1 MDSAVK
7 VGSEAQN
14 GEMVEGR
21 VVETGVVERWTP
33 ERRRQ
38 QTRDVLVDAA
48 ARVFAERG
56 FEGASLEEIAERAG
70 YSRGAIYKNFGG
82 KDELFLAVNQRHN
95 ERALARFGE
104 LVEELG
110 RGWDTT
116 SIPEL
121 AAEWRRMFFRD
132 ADMYVLGLEFSL
144 YVLRHPEMRPKVV
157 EYMHRNAAMI
167 AQFME
172 EQASLAGVELPYP
185 PDLLAR
191 MLLSA
196 SDGFQQVMRL
206 DPDGPDLVEPFLDL
220 FMRAVV
226 AASDKQGG

>member
-1 MDSAVK
+1 MFGSVK
-7 VGSEAQN
+7 SDFVGQN
-14 GEMVEGR
+14 GPV
-21 VVETGVVERWTP
+21 TERWTP

-38 QTRDVLVDAA
+38 QTRDVLVEAA
-48 ARVFAERG
+48 AQVFAERG

-82 KDELFLAVNQRHN
+82 KDELFLAVNQRQN
-95 ERALARFGE
+95 ERAVARFADLIDDTGS
-104 LVEELG
+104 
-110 RGWDTT
+110 GWDMG

-132 ADMYVLGLEFSL
+132 GALYILGTEFNL

-157 EYMHRNAAMI
+157 EYLRRNVAMI

-172 EQASLAGVELPYP
+172 EQANAAGVELPYP
-185 PDLLAR
+185 SELLAR

-196 SDGFQQVMRL
+196 SDGFQQTMRL
-206 DPDGPDLVEPFLDL
+206 DPDSPDLVEPFLDL
-220 FMRAVV
+220 FMRGVTANHRPPQQVPGRRP
-226 AASDKQGG
+226 S